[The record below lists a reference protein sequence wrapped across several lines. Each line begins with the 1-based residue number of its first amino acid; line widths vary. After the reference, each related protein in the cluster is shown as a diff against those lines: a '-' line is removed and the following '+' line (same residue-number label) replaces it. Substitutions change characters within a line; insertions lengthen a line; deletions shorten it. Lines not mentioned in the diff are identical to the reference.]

1 MAMALSDRFQEI
13 LRRLLMLV
21 EDFST
26 TDYPKI
32 SANFETSAA
41 IAFSAHSHS

>member
-26 TDYPKI
+26 ATDYPKI
-32 SANFETSAA
+32 SANFEASAA
-41 IAFSAHSHS
+41 IAF